1 MYVRQ
6 LSLLQLLIIWAI
18 DKAFSF
24 ILKRDGLRLFGCCL
38 QTCYVDVVL
47 LVM

>member
-18 DKAFSF
+18 DRHS
-24 ILKRDGLRLFGCCL
+24 LKRDGLRLFGCC
-38 QTCYVDVVL
+38 YVDVVL